1 MIVFFQGLP
10 FLMFAVQRSCS
21 HSQQNKLYRI
31 REMMAFQEFHLDSDM
46 PRVKTACAGLKP
58 RFLSVTFDSLE
69 GVVGRKEFTYSDMD
83 EHSRSVFSVFF
94 EDGSMDKFGTGLAIV
109 C

>member
-1 MIVFFQGLP
+1 
-10 FLMFAVQRSCS
+10 
-21 HSQQNKLYRI
+21 
-31 REMMAFQEFHLDSDM
+31 M

-69 GVVGRKEFTYSDMD
+69 GVVGKEFTYSDMD

-94 EDGSMDKFGTGLAIV
+94 EDGSCGQIWYRSSPSFADHETGI
-109 C
+109 